1 MTAELVPIDLVVDQD
16 GRLRV
21 TDDDAA
27 RLHTQLGHGLQPGET
42 VRALVPPQTRKP
54 LKSSYGKLAHLRSE
68 LEDVDFAEIRHELT
82 DELRAAG
89 KI

>member
-1 MTAELVPIDLVVDQD
+1 MTVELMPVDFVVDHD

-21 TDDDAA
+21 TSDDAV
-27 RLHTQLGHGLQPGET
+27 RLFAQLGHGLQPGDT
-42 VRALVPPQTRKP
+42 VHTLVPPQPRKP

-68 LEDVDFAEIRHELT
+68 LEDIDFAKIRREMT